1 MRGTVTRF
9 FRRPGKKRIPYGFI
23 DAEGKS
29 YYFALEKG
37 EVVSVGDVV
46 EFEPYWNDKGRVD
59 TNVKGISY
67 EGTNNTSS

>member
-9 FRRPGKKRIPYGFI
+9 FRRPGKKRFPYGFI
-23 DAEGKS
+23 HAEGDS
-29 YYFALEKG
+29 YYFALNKG

-46 EFEPYWNDKGRVD
+46 EFEPYWNDKGKVA

-67 EGTNNTSS
+67 EGTNNTLS